1 MGSGVV
7 WTDASKIYGMNDSY
21 KIRAVVN
28 GELFPISKV
37 INMSIASEDR
47 LLLDI
52 SRDSDEDV
60 KARMNLVKTDA
71 TEFNQKDDPATCSGN

>member
-1 MGSGVV
+1 M
-7 WTDASKIYGMNDSY
+7 WTDAGKVYGMSDGYNV
-21 KIRAVVN
+21 RAVVN
-28 GELFPISKV
+28 GELFPLGKV

-47 LLLDI
+47 LLIDI